1 MNRFAWIIWVGGGVL
16 GYVAGEMI
24 LKDHG
29 LDRFVDPSL
38 PGLGFAPLVPGIV
51 IFILGWWF
59 TTTGTRKKV
68 PGNA

>member
-1 MNRFAWIIWVGGGVL
+1 MNRFAWIIWLGGGIL

-29 LDRFVDPSL
+29 LERFVDPSL
-38 PGLGFAPLVPGIV
+38 PGLKFLPVALGVLVFA
-51 IFILGWWF
+51 LGWWF
-59 TTTGTRKKV
+59 NTQVGRKKV